1 MANENIGK
9 LIDVLYETTGIHFAL
24 DESLPFDTNES
35 NEEKIK
41 NTILRLGKKLSKASI
56 LEKYLSGELT
66 SLEAKDIMSAS
77 HYNYEEQYDMY
88 YVSFN
93 TECNNLVLS
102 ILRSITNS
110 SSWEILKLSS
120 RTIIMINNVKKV
132 TAQDE
137 LKHFAYSLYDTI
149 STEAM
154 VSARV
159 AYDRTSYS
167 FEELPEIYQNLASAV
182 MIGEVFYSG
191 HHIYGYHE
199 LGLGKLIYSL
209 SRDAAESFIKDS
221 LPGLDFEQLDN
232 ETINTINTF
241 FDCGLNISET
251 GRVLYLHRNTLVYRL
266 DKFSRSTGL
275 DIRNFD
281 DAVKCRVG
289 MMISAYLRNQ
299 PLQNEKS
306 DI

>member
-9 LIDVLYETTGIHFAL
+9 LIDVLYETTGIHFAV
-24 DESLPFDTNES
+24 DESLPFDADGPI
-35 NEEKIK
+35 EERIK
-41 NTILRLGKKLSKASI
+41 NTILKLGKKLSKASI
-56 LEKYLSGELT
+56 LEKYLAGEL
-66 SLEAKDIMSAS
+66 SSIEAKNLMGAS
-77 HYNYEEQYDMY
+77 HYNYEEQYDLY
-88 YVSFN
+88 YLTFN
-93 TECNNLVLS
+93 TEYDNLVFS
-102 ILRSITNS
+102 ILRSMTNS
-110 SSWEILKLSS
+110 TSWELLKMSP
-120 RTIIMINNVKKV
+120 RTIVMVNDVKKK
-132 TAQDE
+132 TEQDE
-137 LKHFAYSLYDTI
+137 LKHFAYSLYDTV

-159 AYDRTSYS
+159 SYDRTSNS

-182 MIGEVFYSG
+182 MIGEVFSSG

-209 SRDAAESFIKDS
+209 SRDAAESFLKDS
-221 LPGLDFEQLDN
+221 LPGLDFDQLDN

-275 DIRNFD
+275 DLRNFD

-299 PLQNEKS
+299 PLQNENS